1 MNAKRAD
8 VAGRTESKRT
18 IIFTKQA
25 GQGQVLLF
33 VGKEKKKTFKLL
45 KRGVKLR
52 H

>member
-25 GQGQVLLF
+25 GQVLLF
-33 VGKEKKKTFKLL
+33 VGKEKKKTFKLS